1 MGIREDEKIA
11 PHCDYIHVHEQ
22 TVKQVLEVMPT
33 GDTLVNLAEFF
44 RGFCRLAS
52 PDEGMSALEN
62 KLQELENLK

>member
-44 RGFCRLAS
+44 LVF
-52 PDEGMSALEN
+52 
-62 KLQELENLK
+62 